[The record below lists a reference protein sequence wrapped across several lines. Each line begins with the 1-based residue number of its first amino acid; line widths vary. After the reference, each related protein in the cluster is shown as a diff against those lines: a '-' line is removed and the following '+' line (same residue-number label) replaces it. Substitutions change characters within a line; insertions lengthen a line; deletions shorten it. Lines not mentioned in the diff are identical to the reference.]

1 MYMYKYIILL
11 SDYHTEN
18 DMLSVID
25 FYDLSFKNYSRKYV
39 QTQFLFPYI
48 NNILFLLYITLYA
61 LYIILFIIFSCTI
74 L

>member
-1 MYMYKYIILL
+1 MYKYIILL

-25 FYDLSFKNYSRKYV
+25 FYDLSFKNYSRKYF

-48 NNILFLLYITLYA
+48 
-61 LYIILFIIFSCTI
+61 IILYY
-74 L
+74 